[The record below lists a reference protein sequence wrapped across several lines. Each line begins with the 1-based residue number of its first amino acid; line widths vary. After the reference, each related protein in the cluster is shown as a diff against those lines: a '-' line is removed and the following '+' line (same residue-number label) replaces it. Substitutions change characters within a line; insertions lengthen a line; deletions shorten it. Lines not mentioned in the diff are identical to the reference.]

1 MFDYFSVLDTAQKEC
16 QLKIIEGIY
25 KQGQT

>member
-16 QLKIIEGIY
+16 QLKIIESMY
-25 KQGQT
+25 KLGQT